1 MALEFSGASHFV
13 AHRMSVDAYMAQHP
27 SKASRAAVQSVWVH
41 LVGLCLTLE
50 RGAPPAYVA
59 RVMAKITAPRPE
71 LAWLEPPAVGGT
83 LTVASVSGGEGPEAY
98 QTAVRAWGASV
109 WEAWTTHHER
119 VRALVDANP
128 G

>member
-1 MALEFSGASHFV
+1 MSRPLIRILTFFV
-13 AHRMSVDAYMAQHP
+13 V
-27 SKASRAAVQSVWVH
+27 
-41 LVGLCLTLE
+41 LCFKY
-50 RGAPPAYVA
+50 AAYVA
-59 RVMAKITAPRPE
+59 RVMAKITASRPE

-83 LTVASVSGGEGPEAY
+83 LTVASVSGSEGPEAY

-109 WEAWTTHHER
+109 WAAWTAHHER